1 MRKLLTSLIFMLV
14 TAVWAGDFEDGMAA
28 SKMGDNKTAFSLFKK
43 LLSKWTL
50 LLNSTWAWCMTTGQE
65 S

>member
-1 MRKLLTSLIFMLV
+1 MLV